1 MIEPGTI
8 EAARREMGLP
18 VDDDTVM
25 AEYDRIRDRLVDRIE
40 VIESELWERH
50 KRDTGATY
58 MDEHFLLDSVNR
70 ARVQA
75 TEEILEEEINAPLR
89 DYYEQNPEAG
99 EDEDY

>member
-1 MIEPGTI
+1 MIQFGTI
-8 EAARREMGLP
+8 IAARREMGLP
-18 VDDDTVM
+18 TDDDTVRE
-25 AEYDRIRDRLVDRIE
+25 EYDRIRDRLVNRIE

-58 MDEHFLLDSVNR
+58 MDEHFLLDSGNR

-89 DYYEQNPEAG
+89 DYYEQNPAKDDDG
-99 EDEDY
+99 E

>member
-1 MIEPGTI
+1 MIEPAAVR
-8 EAARREMGLP
+8 AARREMGLP
-18 VDDDTVM
+18 ADDESVM
-25 AEYDRIRDRLVDRIE
+25 EECHRLDDVLAERIE

-89 DYYEQNPEAG
+89 DYYEQNPEVG

>member
-1 MIEPGTI
+1 MIQFGTI
-8 EAARREMGLP
+8 IAARREMGLP
-18 VDDDTVM
+18 TDDDTVRE
-25 AEYDRIRDRLVDRIE
+25 EYDRIRDRLVNRIE
-40 VIESELWERH
+40 VIRWELWERH

-89 DYYEQNPEAG
+89 DYYEQNPEKYDDG
-99 EDEDY
+99 E

>member
-1 MIEPGTI
+1 
-8 EAARREMGLP
+8 
-18 VDDDTVM
+18 
-25 AEYDRIRDRLVDRIE
+25 
-40 VIESELWERH
+40 
-50 KRDTGATY
+50 

>member
-18 VDDDTVM
+18 TDDDTVM
-25 AEYDRIRDRLVDRIE
+25 AEYDRIRDRLVGRIE

-58 MDEHFLLDSVNR
+58 MDEHFLLDSVNH

-89 DYYEQNPEAG
+89 DYYEQNPELR
-99 EDEDY
+99 EDEAH

>member
-1 MIEPGTI
+1 
-8 EAARREMGLP
+8 MGLP